1 MGTRA
6 RRWLIGAGIVLA
18 VGAAAALLSKP
29 PRTAAGVSNDNARAA
44 PRLSGAS
51 VAQPLR
57 ILVVGGTKG
66 IGRAVVDLA
75 AARGHVVTA
84 MARSAPEQP
93 FDSPSVVFAQGDVA
107 DIEAVGRALA
117 DQDAVVL
124 SISTP
129 PTRDPVTVYSRGTRN
144 ILEARDAG
152 QPFRVICVTGIGA
165 GDSRGHG
172 GVFYDRVLQPLMLRT
187 AYEDKDRAEEMLRE
201 SSALWTIVRP
211 GFLTDDVATGRY
223 LVVTQMDGVRSGS
236 ISRRDVAHFIV
247 GALESDGASQE
258 TVLLTH

>member
-1 MGTRA
+1 MGSGA
-6 RRWLIGAGIVLA
+6 RRWLIGAAIVLT
-18 VGAAAALLSKP
+18 VGAAVALLSRP
-29 PRTAAGVSNDNARAA
+29 PRTATGVSSDNSRAA
-44 PRLSGAS
+44 PGLTGSAT
-51 VAQPLR
+51 AQPLR
-57 ILVVGGTKG
+57 VLVIGGTKG

-93 FDSPSVVFAQGDVA
+93 FDSAAIVFAQGDVA
-107 DIEAVGRALA
+107 DTEAVRRALA
-117 DQDAVVL
+117 DQNAVVL

-129 PTRDPVTVYSRGTRN
+129 PTREPVTVYSKGAAN
-144 ILEARDAG
+144 ILEARGAG
-152 QPFRVICVTGIGA
+152 QPLRVICVTGVGA

-172 GVFYDRVLQPLMLRT
+172 GVFYDRVLQPVMLRT
-187 AYEDKDRAEEMLRE
+187 AYEDKDRAEALLRA
-201 SSALWTIVRP
+201 SDATFTIVRP
-211 GFLTDDVATGRY
+211 GFLTDDVETGRY

-247 GALESDGASQE
+247 SALESEAASSE

>member
-1 MGTRA
+1 MGIGA

-18 VGAAAALLSKP
+18 IGAAVVLLSIP
-29 PRTAAGVSNDNARAA
+29 PGAATGLSSDNARAA
-44 PRLSGAS
+44 SALTGKAAAP
-51 VAQPLR
+51 PLR
-57 ILVVGGTKG
+57 VLVIGGTKG
-66 IGRAVVDLA
+66 VGRAVVDLA

-93 FDSPSVVFAQGDVA
+93 FESASVAFAQGDVTDA
-107 DIEAVGRALA
+107 EAVKKAAA

-124 SISTP
+124 SISTR
-129 PTRDPVTVYSRGTRN
+129 PTREPVTVYSEGTRN
-144 ILEARDAG
+144 ILQARNAG
-152 QPFRVICVTGIGA
+152 QPLRVICVTGIGA

-187 AYEDKDRAEEMLRE
+187 AYEDKDRAEEMLHG
-201 SSALWTIVRP
+201 SDALWTIVRP
-211 GFLTDDVATGRY
+211 GFLTDDAETGRY

-247 GALESDGASQE
+247 SVLEDPAASSQ